1 MCSTLDREG
10 DFLEGGTYLSRLVV
24 RPHAMYETIL
34 VATDGSDPASRA
46 VDYATDLASTFD
58 ADLHGISV
66 VDTYRYGDSM
76 LSGDRTMVDE
86 LRDRAES
93 VLEDL
98 EDRTDREVTTELR
111 RGRPHAEIGDYAAA
125 IDADLVVLGNRGLG
139 AGSEIGSSAE
149 RLVRSVDRPVLTA

>member
-1 MCSTLDREG
+1 
-10 DFLEGGTYLSRLVV
+10 
-24 RPHAMYETIL
+24 MYETIL

-46 VDYATDLASTFD
+46 VDCATDLASTFD

-76 LSGDRTMVDE
+76 LSGDQTVVDD
-86 LRDRAES
+86 LRDRAEA
-93 VLEDL
+93 VLE
-98 EDRTDREVTTELR
+98 EFEGRADREVTTELR
-111 RGRPHAEIGDYAAA
+111 RGRPHEEIGDYAAA

-139 AGSEIGSSAE
+139 AGGEIGSSAE